1 MVFRLGNYIIKAFLA
16 SGLLAIMMM
25 LIALGLIYLSHYGSP
40 LSGPIILVMA
50 AVSFVLSSSFF
61 ERYEVGSI
69 KLSMMV
75 SIIIT
80 LLLILASGGII
91 YSVSMNRQ
99 SWEELLSGLA
109 ICLIV
114 AMALLNFLKQ
124 SLREIEY

>member
-1 MVFRLGNYIIKAFLA
+1 MRTNMVFNLENYIIKAFLA
-16 SGLLAIMMM
+16 SGLLAMIMM

-40 LSGPIILVMA
+40 LSGSIILVMA
-50 AVSFVLSSSFF
+50 AISFVLSSSFF

-69 KLSMMV
+69 ELSMVV

-109 ICLIV
+109 ICLI
-114 AMALLNFLKQ
+114 
-124 SLREIEY
+124 

>member
-1 MVFRLGNYIIKAFLA
+1 MAFRLDNYIMKAFLA

-40 LSGPIILVMA
+40 LSVPIILVMA
-50 AVSFVLSSSFF
+50 AISFVLSSSFF

-91 YSVSMNRQ
+91 YSVSMNRKG
-99 SWEELLSGLA
+99 WEELLSGLA
-109 ICLIV
+109 TCLIV

>member
-1 MVFRLGNYIIKAFLA
+1 MGFGLENYVMKAFLA
-16 SGLLAIMMM
+16 SGLLALMMM
-25 LIALGLIYLSHYGSP
+25 LIAFGLIYLFHYGSP
-40 LSGPIILVMA
+40 LSVSIILVMVA
-50 AVSFVLSSSFF
+50 ISFVLSSSFL
-61 ERYEVGSI
+61 ERYEFGSI
-69 KLSMMV
+69 RLSMII

-91 YSVSMNRQ
+91 YAVSLNRQ

-124 SLREIEY
+124 SLKEIEY

>member
-1 MVFRLGNYIIKAFLA
+1 MVFRLENYIIKAFLA
-16 SGLLAIMMM
+16 SGLLAVMMM
-25 LIALGLIYLSHYGSP
+25 LIAFGLIYLSHYGSP

-50 AVSFVLSSSFF
+50 AIFFVLSSSFF

-69 KLSMMV
+69 KLSMTV
-75 SIIIT
+75 SILIA
-80 LLLILASGGII
+80 LLLILTSGGII
-91 YSVSMNRQ
+91 YSVSMKRQ

>member
-114 AMALLNFLKQ
+114 AMASLNFLKQ

>member
-1 MVFRLGNYIIKAFLA
+1 MVFRLADYIIKAFLA
-16 SGLLAIMMM
+16 SGLLAMMMM

-50 AVSFVLSSSFF
+50 AISFILSSSFF

-69 KLSMMV
+69 RLSIMV